1 MGYILFVFSIGH
13 HEYDRQYLH
22 TLDALLNGH
31 LLISL
36 FSTPCEVR
44 VRGLPRISGAGNVS
58 TGPKYL
64 FLARVYFYCV

>member
-22 TLDALLNGH
+22 TRDALLNGH

-44 VRGLPRISGAGNVS
+44 VRGLPGIWGAGDVYRAQLLVS
-58 TGPKYL
+58 YACL
-64 FLARVYFYCV
+64 LLLC